1 MADKPVTLRA
11 RVWVEISSVQNG
23 KTSQMSPSVRGCGLK
38 CALFVAFTQAGLVTL
53 RARVWVEIIHAPSIT
68 ERHEVTLRARVWV
81 EMRHPGA
88 KMAGWQRHPPC
99 EGVG

>member
-1 MADKPVTLRA
+1 M
-11 RVWVEISSVQNG
+11 
-23 KTSQMSPSVRGCGLK
+23 K

-81 EMRHPGA
+81 EIVTRPCLTVMGRS
-88 KMAGWQRHPPC
+88 HPPC